1 MTETYD
7 GEVGIGD
14 GWWLQLPEP
23 FAAGYD
29 EDGDLVLERPTM
41 VIFLE
46 TITYDPES
54 TDVPP
59 DQLVRDVADD
69 TVATTPA
76 SYAAALQGEGWTGHL
91 LSEVVDE
98 ARGEKQLLGC
108 LGAPGTVLN
117 LTVRFLDAELETQAR
132 AIIAATRFQQD

>member
-1 MTETYD
+1 VTETYE

-54 TDVPP
+54 TDVPA

-69 TVATTPA
+69 AVATSPA
-76 SYAAALQGEGWTGHL
+76 SYVAALRGQGWTGHL

-98 ARGEKQLLGC
+98 ERGEQQLLGC
-108 LGAPGTVLN
+108 LGAPGAVLN
-117 LTVRFLDAELETQAR
+117 LTVRFLEPELADQAR
-132 AIIAATRFQQD
+132 AIIAATRFELD